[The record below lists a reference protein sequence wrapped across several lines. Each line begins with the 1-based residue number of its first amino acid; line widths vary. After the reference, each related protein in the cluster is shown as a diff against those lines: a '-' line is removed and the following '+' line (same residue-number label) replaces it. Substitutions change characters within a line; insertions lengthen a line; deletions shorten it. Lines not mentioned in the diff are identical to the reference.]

1 MFPRAPTR
9 PAPLPLETNDVPI
22 VVVGTSLWAAALV
35 VLTVL
40 LVADVTEVPGW
51 WLAMCGCGIVLG
63 LFGIRGCRRRQA
75 TLDQTRPG
83 QTRRS
88 PVG

>member
-1 MFPRAPTR
+1 MSPRASTR
-9 PAPLPLETNDVPI
+9 PAPLPLETNDVLT
-22 VVVGTSLWAAALV
+22 VVIGTVLWAVALV
-35 VLTVL
+35 VLAVL
-40 LVADVTEVPGW
+40 LIADVTEVHGW

-75 TLDQTRPG
+75 ARD

>member
-1 MFPRAPTR
+1 MSPRAPSR
-9 PAPLPLETNDVPI
+9 PTPLPLETNDVPT
-22 VVVGTSLWAAALV
+22 VVVGTVLWAVALV

-40 LVADVTEVPGW
+40 LVADVTEVHLW

-63 LFGIRGCRRRQA
+63 LFGIRGCRRRQSA
-75 TLDQTRPG
+75 LDQTRPG